1 MRIVFIGP
9 PGAGKGTQAQRLVQ
23 YLGMVHL
30 STGEM
35 LRQASAAG
43 TEVGKM
49 AEQYL
54 SSGQL
59 IPDAI
64 IVKIVDQR
72 LEQPDCNA
80 GCLFDGFP
88 RTLSQAR
95 SLDEILR
102 LRGTPVDVV
111 LSLQV
116 DEEELFHR
124 LMQRKRQD
132 DKPDI
137 IRQRLKSYQEQTEPL
152 MDYYKEK
159 DVVHTINGV
168 GTEDEVFD
176 RIKKCVDEIRC
187 HLDTR
192 S

>member
-1 MRIVFIGP
+1 MGP
-9 PGAGKGTQAQRLVQ
+9 PGAGKGTQSQRLVQ

-54 SSGQL
+54 ASGQL
-59 IPDAI
+59 VPDAI
-64 IVKIVDQR
+64 IVKIVAQR

-95 SLDEILR
+95 SLDEIFR
-102 LRGTPVDVV
+102 LRGTPLDVV

-116 DEEELFHR
+116 DEEELFQR

-176 RIKKCVDEIRC
+176 RIKQCVDEIRC